1 MADRTLS
8 HRTPPLRTPPLR
20 TAPLRTALPDRLGAL
35 PRAAEALRAYAL
47 IARMWLRASLAYRT
61 SFWLTALGN
70 AVTSG
75 LDFVIIVIM
84 FLHTSALGGWSL
96 PQVAFLYGTSGMTLG
111 LADLTVGSLDQLGQ
125 RVRDGS
131 VDTVL
136 VRPAAALAQLSADR
150 FAVRRMGRVVQSTLV
165 LAWAVSRLHL
175 DWTAGRLLVTLM
187 LLICGSVIF
196 GSVFVAGAAFQFI
209 AADAAEVQNSV
220 TYGGSTM
227 LQYPPTVFARDL
239 VRGVVYG
246 VPLAF
251 VNWLPAMYVLG
262 VPNTLGLP
270 DWFRFA
276 SPAAALLCAT
286 AASLAWRVALRLYRS
301 TGS

>member
-1 MADRTLS
+1 VADRTPP
-8 HRTPPLRTPPLR
+8 HRPPPLRTPPLR

>member
-1 MADRTLS
+1 VADRTLP

-220 TYGGSTM
+220 TYGGATM
-227 LQYPPTVFARDL
+227 LQYPPTIFARDL

>member
-1 MADRTLS
+1 VADRTLP
-8 HRTPPLRTPPLR
+8 HRTP
-20 TAPLRTALPDRLGAL
+20 PLRTALPDRLGAL

-70 AVTSG
+70 AVTSA

-150 FAVRRMGRVVQSTLV
+150 FAVRRMGRVLQSTLV

-286 AASLAWRVALRLYRS
+286 AAGLAWRVALRSYRS